1 MKAVLLPLALF
12 TLLFAATPHAE
23 EAALADAAKVVSAE
37 NVAELE
43 QLVGSDVIVE
53 GVVRNVGK
61 APGDSITFLNFGD
74 RKSGFVA
81 IVFQSAY
88 GQFPDGLDKFAQQK
102 VRVSGTLEK
111 YRDRQIQIK
120 ISTPDQIQV
129 VEETAP

>member
-1 MKAVLLPLALF
+1 MKALLLPVTLL

-23 EAALADAAKVVSAE
+23 EAAPAEGAKVVSAE
-37 NVAELE
+37 NIAELE

-53 GVVRNVGK
+53 GVVRNIGK
-61 APGDSITFLNFGD
+61 APGDSVTFLNFGD

-81 IVFQSAY
+81 IVFQAAY

>member
-1 MKAVLLPLALF
+1 MKSLLLPLALL
-12 TLLFAATPHAE
+12 TLIFAATPHAE
-23 EAALADAAKVVSAE
+23 EVAPADGAKVVLAE

-43 QLVGSDVIVE
+43 QLVGSDMIVE

-81 IVFQSAY
+81 VVFQSAY

-129 VEETAP
+129 VEDAAP